1 MKKNF
6 ILVVSLFIFSSGVTS
21 QENFDEEFLMSLPS
35 EIRNDFI
42 KEMGENAQVEDQ
54 VFNAPNT
61 AIRTL
66 GANLQQIKIDLRNIE
81 EELNSRQ
88 ATDVKEISRFGTNFF
103 NTYQSTFSP
112 INEPNV
118 TADYIVDF
126 GDTLNVQL
134 IGSQTETISEI
145 VRSDGGILIPDV
157 GKIIVAGLPI
167 QRVDE
172 LIKAR
177 VQERVLGTDA
187 FTTLAHIREINVLVV
202 GSVNNPGIYRLN
214 GASNPLAVLNAA
226 GGIASGGSF
235 RNVIHKRSGQV
246 IRTIDL
252 YDVLINGNLTFGFS
266 LRSGDSLIVSPKGKE
281 VSISGGIANPAIYEL
296 TDQEGL
302 KELIAYSGSLI
313 PDANNLIQVERT
325 TVDNSKETYTLQYVE
340 GGTFALEHGDD
351 IKVSSYSPISNPIHT
366 VELSGEVFNPGTYT
380 VNEGETLSQLIQR
393 AGGYKPNAYEYGGV
407 LLRESAKNIEKM
419 INERIYKDMI
429 KFIAT
434 SADAK
439 EIVSGGSN
447 TLPLILSEFKN
458 AEPVGRVTA
467 EFDLDRL
474 MLNPALDTV
483 LHDKD
488 KIHIPSFSQEI
499 FVLGEVLTPGARL
512 YQESFSAKDYIEKS
526 GGLGLYGDKER
537 IVVISPNG
545 DSYLWSGGVFEFS
558 RSKFDLLPGSVI
570 YIPREI
576 GKLSGLNYA
585 SAVAPIFSSLA
596 LSLASLNSISD

>member
-1 MKKNF
+1 MKKIQL
-6 ILVVSLFIFSSGVTS
+6 ILFVLFTGFLLS
-21 QENFDEEFLMSLPS
+21 QENIDEDFLMSLPS

-81 EELNSRQ
+81 EELESKQ
-88 ATDVKEISRFGTNFF
+88 ASDVKEISRFGMNFF

-118 TADYIVDF
+118 SPDYVVDF
-126 GDTLNVQL
+126 GDTINIQL
-134 IGSQTETISEI
+134 IGSTTETLSEI
-145 VRSDGGILIPDV
+145 VRADGAVLIPDV
-157 GKIIVAGLPI
+157 GRVVVAGLPI
-167 QRVDE
+167 ERVDN
-172 LIKAR
+172 LIRSK
-177 VQERVLGTDA
+177 VSERLLGTDA

-214 GASNPLAVLNAA
+214 GASNPLSVLNAA
-226 GGIASGGSF
+226 GGISDGGSF
-235 RNVIHKRSGQV
+235 RNISHKRAGKV
-246 IRTIDL
+246 LRTIDL
-252 YDVLINGNLTFGFS
+252 YEILIKGNLAFGFS
-266 LRSGDSLIVSPKGKE
+266 MRSGDSIVVNPKGKE
-281 VSISGGIANPAIYEL
+281 VSISGGISNPAIYEL
-296 TDQEGL
+296 LNTEGL
-302 KELIAYSGSLI
+302 SDLINLAGNLI
-313 PDANNLIQVERT
+313 PGASNLIKVERAT
-325 TVDNSKETYTLQYVE
+325 DDNSKEVYTLQYVD
-340 GGTFALEHGDD
+340 GGNFALENGDD
-351 IKVSSYSPISNPIHT
+351 IKVSSYSPFSNPIHT
-366 VELSGEVFNPGTYT
+366 VELTGEVFNPGIYT
-380 VNEGETLSQLIQR
+380 VTEGETLSQLIKK

-407 LLRESAKNIEKM
+407 LLRESAKRVEKT

-458 AEPVGRVTA
+458 AVPVGRVTA
-467 EFDLDRL
+467 EFDLDKL
-474 MLNPALDTV
+474 QQEKTLDTV

-488 KIHIPSFSQEI
+488 KIHIPAFSQEI

-512 YQESFSAKDYIEKS
+512 YQEDLSAGDYIEKS

-537 IVVISPNG
+537 VVVITPNG
-545 DSYLWSGGVFEFS
+545 DSFLWTGGAFRLS
-558 RSKFDLLPGSVI
+558 RSKFDLIPGSVI
-570 YIPREI
+570 YVPREI